1 MNRTFKKFA
10 LLTVCAMALIA
21 FVSPPMA
28 AKTPVYPADSP
39 VLTAEPTTHR
49 LWLGCAADRER
60 DAAGAITSEEVEVIE
75 ESPDRTKPI
84 YEVYKDGWRVSAAT
98 VEIQWIIR
106 DMSEKY
112 DLPEKTIYG
121 LILVESAFQADC
133 VSASGHHFGLAQ
145 IGNFWITGA
154 NMPHFTDDYRS
165 RDLFDPY
172 DNLLTLAEMM
182 CYARDYYH
190 LDYSCTADL
199 VKYLYW
205 HNTGKDPTRV
215 TKWDYA
221 TKALRFSDELVA
233 L

>member
-1 MNRTFKKFA
+1 MNRTFKKLGVLTCCVAA
-10 LLTVCAMALIA
+10 LVALIGA
-21 FVSPPMA
+21 PTNAEGPYGNTHIAEEVSPPQF
-28 AKTPVYPADSP
+28 
-39 VLTAEPTTHR
+39 
-49 LWLGCAADRER
+49 WLGKVPQVMKETRAL
-60 DAAGAITSEEVEVIE
+60 TSEEVEVIE

-84 YEVYKDGWRVSAAT
+84 YEVYKDGWRCDKAT
-98 VEIQWIIR
+98 AEIQWIIR
-106 DMSEKY
+106 DLCEQY

-121 LILVESAFQADC
+121 MILVESAFDTNC
-133 VSASGHHFGLAQ
+133 VSVSGRHFGLAQ
-145 IGNFWITGA
+145 IGKFWITGA

-182 CYARDYYH
+182 CFARDEYH
-190 LDYSCTADL
+190 LDYTKQADL

-205 HNTGKDPTRV
+205 HNTGKDPSRV

-221 TKALRFSDELVA
+221 TKALRFGDELVA